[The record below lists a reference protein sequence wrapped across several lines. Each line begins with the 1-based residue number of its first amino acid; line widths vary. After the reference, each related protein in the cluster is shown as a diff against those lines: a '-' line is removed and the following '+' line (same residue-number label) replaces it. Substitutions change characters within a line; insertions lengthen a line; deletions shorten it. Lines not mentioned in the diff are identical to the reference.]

1 MSPAIHLE
9 VLGKDSL
16 LISMFVFIISTTLL
30 ISTVFADFRLNP
42 TLELNTSAIEHGKD
56 IKTHGGKPNATDKT
70 CAPTPD
76 AVYHSAGPVNI
87 YLNGGLVQQGWS

>member
-42 TLELNTSAIEHGKD
+42 TLELNTSAIVHGID
-56 IKTHGGKPNATDKT
+56 IETHDGKPNATDKP
-70 CAPTPD
+70 CPPTPD

-87 YLNGGLVQQGWS
+87 YLNGGLVQQGRS